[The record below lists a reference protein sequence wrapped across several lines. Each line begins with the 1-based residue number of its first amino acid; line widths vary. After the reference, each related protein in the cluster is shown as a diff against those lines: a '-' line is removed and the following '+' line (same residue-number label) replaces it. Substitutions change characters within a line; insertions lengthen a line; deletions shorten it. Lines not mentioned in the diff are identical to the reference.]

1 MLDLKGYRID
11 EVEIKAELA
20 ELKTGEQVFLLS
32 IEGMR
37 EGVAVAQDDIESG
50 AMTPQMCYEAVA
62 QAWLNEQG

>member
-20 ELKTGEQVFLLS
+20 ELKTGEKVFLLS
-32 IEGMR
+32 IPGMR

-50 AMTPQMCYEAVA
+50 AITPQMCYEGVA
-62 QAWLNEQG
+62 QAWLDEQG